1 MRGFL
6 RLVPGLPIPP
16 EACTK
21 GIPREGKKRIQ
32 PARFRPGFFP
42 SLPGWTQGL
51 AHSRN
56 HGGGRFLVSEHKSLS
71 HSTSD
76 DGARELSCNDSLTGS
91 GVTSKGVRFSYPLRG
106 LTVCGADSGF
116 FVRETSMNRMFS
128 MAAYA
133 YRVLSMFRSP
143 YARFPIEIP
152 LSYTSMKS
160 LWAQEHIPDIHLLIT
175 STRIHR
181 SDKHPFPGSCA

>member
-1 MRGFL
+1 M
-6 RLVPGLPIPP
+6 VPGLPIPP
-16 EACTK
+16 EACTR
-21 GIPREGKKRIQ
+21 GISREGKKRGQ

-71 HSTSD
+71 HFTSD

-91 GVTSKGVRFSYPLRG
+91 VVTSKGVRFFVSFTRSDG
-106 LTVCGADSGF
+106 VWCRFRF
-116 FVRETSMNRMFS
+116 FRPGNVHDQDVFNGSICISCSVHVPFPVHPVPDRN
-128 MAAYA
+128 
-133 YRVLSMFRSP
+133 SP
-143 YARFPIEIP
+143 V
-152 LSYTSMKS
+152 YTSMKS

>member
-1 MRGFL
+1 MHQGN
-6 RLVPGLPIPP
+6 PQG
-16 EACTK
+16 
-21 GIPREGKKRIQ
+21 GKKREASRHGFV
-32 PARFRPGFFP
+32 PAFLP
-42 SLPGWTQGL
+42 SLPGGGQGL

-56 HGGGRFLVSEHKSLS
+56 HGGGRFLVSEHKSRS

-91 GVTSKGVRFSYPLRG
+91 GVTSKGVRFLYPLRG
-106 LTVCGADSGF
+106 LTVCGVDSGF
-116 FVRETSMNRMFS
+116 FVRETSMTRMFS

-133 YRVLSMFRSP
+133 YRDLSMFRSLH
-143 YARFPIEIP
+143 ARFPIEIP

-160 LWAQEHIPDIHLLIT
+160 LWAQESIPDIHLLIT
-175 STRIHR
+175 SARIHR